1 MTETDG
7 PAGAP
12 PVNAP
17 AAIEAMLAMR
27 VIAVVGLSDDPE
39 RASCGVARYM
49 QNHGYEII
57 PVNPLIREALGRP
70 AYPSLAAID
79 RPVELVDIF
88 RRSEFVGAIVDEA
101 IAAGARGIWMQL
113 GVQDAA
119 AAERA
124 RAAGLYVVMNRCL
137 MVDHANRA

>member
-1 MTETDG
+1 MTETNR
-7 PAGAP
+7 PATAP

-17 AAIEAMLAMR
+17 DAIEAMLAMR
-27 VIAVVGLSDDPE
+27 VIAVVGLSDDPG
-39 RASCGVARYM
+39 RASYGVARYM
-49 QNHGYEII
+49 QQQGYEII

-70 AYPSLAAID
+70 AYASLADIG

-88 RRSEFVGAIVDEA
+88 RRSEYVGAIVDEA

>member
-1 MTETDG
+1 MSETNR
-7 PAGAP
+7 PPEPP

-17 AAIEAMLAMR
+17 AAIDAMLAMR
-27 VIAVVGLSDDPE
+27 VIAVVGLSDDPG
-39 RASCGVARYM
+39 RASYGVARYM
-49 QNHGYEII
+49 QKQGYEII
-57 PVNPLIREALGRP
+57 PVNPQIREALGRP
-70 AYPSLAAID
+70 AYPTLAAIG

-101 IAAGARGIWMQL
+101 IAVGARGIWMQL

-137 MVDHANRA
+137 MVDHANHA